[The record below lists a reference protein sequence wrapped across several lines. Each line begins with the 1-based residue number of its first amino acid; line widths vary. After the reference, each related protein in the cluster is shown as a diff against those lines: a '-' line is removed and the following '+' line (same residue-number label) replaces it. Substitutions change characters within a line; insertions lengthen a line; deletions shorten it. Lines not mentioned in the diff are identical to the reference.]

1 MCLVSNWELFLQEIG
16 PEVEAAN
23 EEAEL
28 VLFVRRFSPQ
38 ELTLGPFEEVA
49 LPSSAGLE
57 LRAKVGTGYFTLN
70 RL

>member
-1 MCLVSNWELFLQEIG
+1 VSNWELFLQEFG

-23 EEAEL
+23 KEAEL

-38 ELTLGPFEEVA
+38 ELSLGPFEEVA
-49 LPSSAGLE
+49 LSSSSGLE
-57 LRAKVGTGYFTLN
+57 LRAKVGIENLTLN